1 MNDVSMEMF
10 PYHQFQLLDLLSQ
23 AFVFLIENHPN
34 VQHNILGQTIVWSY
48 VEELIRLLLFID
60 DRLIAELYNQ
70 MKHAFK
76 ISICFIGQ
84 VTIFSVKSNHVIGI
98 QNHGMA
104 LFSMFPLDL
113 WFKRCWYSHCHDLDM
128 L

>member
-1 MNDVSMEMF
+1 M
-10 PYHQFQLLDLLSQ
+10 
-23 AFVFLIENHPN
+23 
-34 VQHNILGQTIVWSY
+34 ILR

-60 DRLIAELYNQ
+60 DRLIAENSQ

-76 ISICFIGQ
+76 ISVCFIGQ
-84 VTIFSVKSNHVIGI
+84 VTIFSVKSNQVIGI

-113 WFKRCWYSHCHDLDM
+113 
-128 L
+128 